1 MGRLRG
7 MSRKRV
13 LFVCL
18 GNICRSPAGEGV
30 FKQYVAERGLEG
42 EYQADSAGTS
52 AYHVGEPPD
61 RRMRRAA
68 SRRGLDLRGRSR
80 QFSENDFE
88 RFDLIV
94 AMDRS
99 NLRGIQSMDR
109 QGRHQHK
116 IKLFSDFVGDGFPV
130 DVPDPYYGGR
140 DGFDKVLDFLEAG
153 MDDLLE
159 HLDGVGT

>member
-1 MGRLRG
+1 M
-7 MSRKRV
+7 
-13 LFVCL
+13 FVCL

-30 FKQYVAERGLEG
+30 FEQYVAERGLDGQFE
-42 EYQADSAGTS
+42 ADSAGTS

-61 RRMRRAA
+61 RRMRQAA
-68 SRRGLDLRGRSR
+68 SRRGLDLTGRSR
-80 QFSENDFE
+80 QFSERDFQ

-99 NLRGIQSMDR
+99 NLRAIRAIDAR
-109 QGRHQHK
+109 GRYQHK

-140 DGFDKVLDFLEAG
+140 DGFDTVLDLLEEG
-153 MDDLLE
+153 MDELLE
-159 HLDGVGT
+159 HLAGPPPE